1 MTNKLIARLNGQII
15 GTRTGKADFKFA
27 IVAVPNIERRRQ
39 SAYGDYP
46 HRHIFIESFERDLA
60 SGKLHQ
66 PQVLCWSKTAA
77 AAEKAAET
85 HIREQYWTNVVV
97 VPAEAA

>member
-1 MTNKLIARLNGQII
+1 MANLIARHNGQII

-27 IVAVPNIERRRQ
+27 IVAVPNIEYRRQ
-39 SAYGDYP
+39 SAYGD
-46 HRHIFIESFERDLA
+46 HQSRDLTIKFFEQDLA

-77 AAEKAAET
+77 AAQKAAET
-85 HIREQYWTNVVV
+85 HIREQYWTGVVV
-97 VPAEAA
+97 VPAEKV

>member
-1 MTNKLIARLNGQII
+1 MTKLIARLDGQII

-27 IVAVPNIERRRQ
+27 IVAVPNIEYRRQ

-46 HRHIFIESFERDLA
+46 HRHIFIEGFERDLA

-77 AAEKAAET
+77 AAQKAAET
-85 HIREQYWTNVVV
+85 HIREQYWTGVVI
-97 VPAEAA
+97 VPAEEA